1 MYVPEHVDDSCS
13 KLKETEKEKN
23 VIENCVIIKP
33 YTDKYTRKINTK
45 QLGFILN
52 EIFLR
57 SHNHSELQET

>member
-1 MYVPEHVDDSCS
+1 VYVPEHVDDSWS

-33 YTDKYTRKINTK
+33 YTDKH
-45 QLGFILN
+45 LGFILN
-52 EIFLR
+52 EILLR

>member
-23 VIENCVIIKP
+23 VTENCVIIKP

-52 EIFLR
+52 EIHLW
-57 SHNHSELQET
+57 SCNHSELQET